1 MRQIFNVRQIFNK
14 LETTPD
20 PSCTAKLEA
29 KAQLCSQLAVIQ
41 GKTAA
46 REAAVETA
54 MAERDKAVDERDVA
68 QAANRTAKDVAF
80 QLNTSI
86 SPVKKS
92 ANRLEVIQNK
102 TRGRKKAL
110 AAFKESFTPIL
121 TDEVIDALKVVVT
134 TMNELVV
141 KEKAVTDKETI
152 LKNKE
157 DLLAQN
163 TKNIES
169 KTAEIAAADAGMT
182 GLNCGNTD
190 GCNVPPPS

>member
-1 MRQIFNVRQIFNK
+1 MRHIFNK
-14 LETTPD
+14 LDTTPH

-29 KAQLCSQLAVIQ
+29 KAQLCSELAVIQ
-41 GKTAA
+41 GKTAD

-54 MAERDKAVDERDVA
+54 MANFDEAVDQRDKTKAE
-68 QAANRTAKDVAF
+68 NITAKDDAF

-86 SPVKKS
+86 SPVKKT
-92 ANRLEVIQNK
+92 ANRLEVILNK
-102 TRGRKKAL
+102 VRGRKRAL
-110 AAFKESFTPIL
+110 AAFKESFIPIL
-121 TDEVIDALKVVVT
+121 TDEVIDALKVVVAK
-134 TMNELVV
+134 MNELVE
-141 KEKAVTDKETI
+141 KEKAVTDKQTI
-152 LKNKE
+152 LKNKQ

-182 GLNCGNTD
+182 GLNCDNTD